1 MVCWLTN
8 LKSDN
13 LSHVKE
19 VDKKLEERPFA
30 YVVMIPVREIKT
42 YI

>member
-1 MVCWLTN
+1 
-8 LKSDN
+8 
-13 LSHVKE
+13 

-42 YI
+42 YIWQSYI